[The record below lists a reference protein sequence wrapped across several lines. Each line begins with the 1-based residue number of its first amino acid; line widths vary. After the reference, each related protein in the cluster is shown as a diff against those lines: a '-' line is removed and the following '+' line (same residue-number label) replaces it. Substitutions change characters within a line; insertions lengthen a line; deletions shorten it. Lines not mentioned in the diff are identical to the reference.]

1 MSMVMESQ
9 TLPNIEG
16 KAMEFGIDVLDA
28 QFNHEGWYYLVITL
42 HNSFIKDY
50 SQVKVMKGL
59 KGVWESKRQV
69 RTDSSKQ
76 EENAPLAYFKD
87 RRFTFRFPKGFF
99 KNDKNHDV
107 YLLVEAYTSSDS
119 PSGKGRKVGEGK
131 FAIYPRPNAP
141 RMKLYAE
148 PGEDYY
154 NYTGVMSL
162 LRTHSADNIQMH
174 CGRIRTTYSMHEI
187 VPPKPK
193 TPPPPTPPTQRS
205 TDRRPSPPSPPR
217 PTPRLT
223 PLPYSRPPGTRDLGP
238 DSGRKPEPA
247 PRQQGVPPTPASS
260 WGENLSLDLN
270 LPKSPPLPPAADGKK
285 LPESPLPD
293 SDRHTF
299 ATDRSYRHVSNAGNE
314 HIEVILHGASSLPLT
329 PDGQVPQP
337 YAVVKTKKLED
348 SNKKSSAVTHAS
360 VRPTHSPSWEEMVT
374 LNLDEKTAEDEILVV
389 SVGDAQS
396 QKGLVNYR
404 VPVVNLTPFHQYH
417 LELNMPAKGIPS
429 GVKTFASVTRK
440 LPRLPRDH
448 SSPNYLALEVLLM
461 SAQKPIQS
469 PLGPLIAVA
478 RIVPDCYNYKSD
490 NLLNHPRNA
499 GVVMQSVTF
508 PSPHPSSF
516 IVTDRS
522 HHGHP
527 QLSLPG
533 RPESQP
539 TWNHPY
545 LFVDKRDK
553 ATLFTPGAAL
563 VIEYYV
569 ASSTMS
575 DHFWRMQAPVAFSSI
590 LMDEEMY
597 KHLTADRAKNGLR
610 VEGVPMQGSDMSTID
625 GRRPTVGMILKLITT
640 ETPDSMVSVSNIEDI
655 PSLDLYPPS
664 DVPGYYRGDSAEILK
679 LESPARQAKVESP
692 LSAPRTPK
700 TPPSAPH
707 QYYRK
712 PNPGRYVLQK
722 IKKRPL
728 SYGVMGQSTSCQPTK
743 DGDMPS
749 YNAMEQVLPDY
760 QYIFQPGE
768 GAPDGAKSPTRKVPG
783 PSTSKIP
790 AAGNDGEELDKNSM
804 ILLEYQSKDLQHHR
818 EAVHKMGSDIIT
830 LRTQLRDLEGVNSNL
845 RRDLAH
851 YNDASRLMVDS
862 AELDGL
868 SKAEVLS
875 RYAAI
880 KHSLSTQTVDLKT
893 YKDRLQKVQNEL
905 IKKNDQEKAFLKIQK
920 AHASQQL
927 VIQRLQDKLRKMKKL
942 EEACKKQENV
952 ISQMEKV
959 LEKHH
964 RERGRYQKDKAS
976 QDANEV
982 LLQENKRLREQID
995 ELRIQIR
1002 NSGGNAGDDL
1012 EKMELYQALEK
1023 AEGRIASLENQLAQ
1037 NSRDWGKERAGLNLR
1052 LNEAEHGFGRSTNTI
1067 LHSYPVLEDTV
1078 RRGGLKRLSPVYP

>member
-1 MSMVMESQ
+1 MSMIMESQ

-16 KAMEFGIDVLDA
+16 KEMEFSIDVMDA

-50 SQVKVMKGL
+50 SQVKVMKGTD
-59 KGVWESKRQV
+59 GIWESKRQL
-69 RTDSSKQ
+69 RTDSTKQ
-76 EENAPLAYFKD
+76 EENVPLSYFKD
-87 RRFTFRFPKGFF
+87 RRFTFRFPKGFY

-107 YLLVEAYTSSDS
+107 YVLVEAYTSADS

-162 LRTHSADNIQMH
+162 LRTHSTDNIQMH
-174 CGRIRTTYSMHEI
+174 CGRIRNNYSMRE
-187 VPPKPK
+187 VLPPKRK

-205 TDRRPSPPSPPR
+205 LERKLTPIPSPRQTPR
-217 PTPRLT
+217 PTP
-223 PLPYSRPPGTRDLGP
+223 LPNIRSPDTK
-238 DSGRKPEPA
+238 DSGRKHVEPA
-247 PRQQGVPPTPASS
+247 PYTQQVVPPTPASS

-285 LPESPLPD
+285 LPEKPLPD

-299 ATDRSYRHVSNAGNE
+299 STDRLYRHVSNAGDE
-314 HIEVILHGASSLPLT
+314 HIEVIVHGASSLPLT

-348 SNKKSSAVTHAS
+348 NNTKSDAVTHTS
-360 VRPTHSPSWEEMVT
+360 VRPTHAPSWEEMVT
-374 LNLDEKTAEDEILVV
+374 LNINQKTAEDETVVV
-389 SVGDAQS
+389 SVGDGQT
-396 QKGLVNYR
+396 QKCLVNYR
-404 VPVVNLTPFHQYH
+404 MPVVNLTPFHQYH

-429 GVKTFASVTRK
+429 GVKTFASITRK
-440 LPRLPRDH
+440 LPRLPVDP

-461 SAQKPIQS
+461 SAQRPIQN

-478 RIVPDCYNYKSD
+478 RIVPDYYNYKSD

-508 PSPHPSSF
+508 PSAHPSSF
-516 IVTDRS
+516 IVTERS

-533 RPESQP
+533 RPENQP

-545 LFVDKRDK
+545 LFVEKRDK

-569 ASSTMS
+569 ASTTMS
-575 DHFWRMQAPVAFSSI
+575 DQFWRMQSPVAFSTM

-597 KHLTADRAKNGLR
+597 KNLIADRAKNGLR
-610 VEGVPMQGSDMSTID
+610 IEGVPIQGSEMSTID

-655 PSLDLYPPS
+655 PSLELFPDS
-664 DVPGYYRGDSAEILK
+664 DVPGYYRADSPEILK
-679 LESPARQAKVESP
+679 LDSPTKPAPKEEPLSPA
-692 LSAPRTPK
+692 RTPK

-707 QYYRK
+707 QYHYHREPAK
-712 PNPGRYVLQK
+712 TNPGRYLLQK
-722 IKKRPL
+722 VKKRPM
-728 SYGVMGQSTSCQPTK
+728 SPTK
-743 DGDMPS
+743 DGEMPS
-749 YNAMEQVLPDY
+749 YNAMEQLLPDY

-768 GAPDGAKSPTRKVPG
+768 GMPGGGGGTRSPTRRPPG
-783 PSTSKIP
+783 PSTSHVP
-790 AAGNDGEELDKNSM
+790 AGGYDGEEAPLDKNSM
-804 ILLEYQSKDLQHHR
+804 VLIDHQTKELGNYRD
-818 EAVHKMGSDIIT
+818 AVHKMGSDILT
-830 LRTQLRDLEGVNSNL
+830 LRSQMRDLEGINSNL

-851 YNDASRLMVDS
+851 YSDTTRLMVDS

-868 SKAEVLS
+868 TKPEVLS
-875 RYAAI
+875 RYAAL
-880 KHSLSTQTVDLKT
+880 KQTLASQTVDLKT
-893 YKDRLQKVQNEL
+893 YKDKLQKAQNDL
-905 IKKNDQEKAFLKIQK
+905 IKKNDDEKKFLKIQK
-920 AHASQQL
+920 AHASQQMM
-927 VIQRLQDKLRKMKKL
+927 IQKLQDKLKKMKKL
-942 EEACKKQENV
+942 EEACKKQESV

-959 LEKHH
+959 LERHH
-964 RERGRYQKDKAS
+964 RDRGRYQKDKAS

-982 LLQENKRLREQID
+982 LLQENKRLRDQID
-995 ELRIQIR
+995 ELRMQIR
-1002 NSGGNAGDDL
+1002 NSGSNANDDL

-1037 NSRDWGKERAGLNLR
+1037 NSRDWGKERAALNIR
-1052 LNEAEHGFGRSTNTI
+1052 LNEAEHAFGRHTSTVF
-1067 LHSYPVLEDTV
+1067 HDFPVVTAE
-1078 RRGGLKRLSPVYP
+1078 RRGGLKRLSPVYN